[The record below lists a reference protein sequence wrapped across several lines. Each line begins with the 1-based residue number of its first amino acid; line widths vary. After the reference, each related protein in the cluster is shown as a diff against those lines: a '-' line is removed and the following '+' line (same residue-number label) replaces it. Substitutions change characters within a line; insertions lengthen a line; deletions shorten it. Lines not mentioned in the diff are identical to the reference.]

1 MANKAQRILGRWFR
15 VLKPRY
21 AHEPLSGRGAEL
33 TGGRFNRPGC
43 SAFYISADPLTAYAE
58 YTASGYDKPGL
69 MCSYDVDAR
78 PIAALT
84 NEARCAEFDISY
96 DDLGRMWIDVND
108 PPTHLIADRL
118 IADGYAGALFP
129 SIQHEAG
136 VNLVLWRWTSEPDA
150 MIHLVDRLGEAPTRP
165 IAS

>member
-1 MANKAQRILGRWFR
+1 MATDAHRIRGRWFR

-33 TGGRFNRPGC
+33 TGGRFNRPGRP
-43 SAFYISADPLTAYAE
+43 AFYLSADPLTAYAE

-69 MCSYDVDAR
+69 MCSYDVDAC
-78 PIAALT
+78 PIADLT
-84 NEARCAEFDISY
+84 NEAQRAEIGVSY
-96 DDLGRMWIDVND
+96 EDLGRTWIDVND

-129 SIQHEAG
+129 SIQHG
-136 VNLVLWRWTSEPDA
+136 VGINLVLWRWRNEPDA
-150 MIHLVDRLGEAPTRP
+150 MIRLVDRLGEAPTKLT
-165 IAS
+165 AN